1 MSSLSKICCMV
12 LGEIKVHISPSA
24 ANDLSTA
31 LRTANISLSARF
43 ALLKFTRKGDIGA
56 AGQIIN

>member
-1 MSSLSKICCMV
+1 MV

-43 ALLKFTRKGDIGA
+43 ALLKFTRKGAIGA